1 MSAAHTPRGQ
11 QHIRGALPA
20 AACPLASNLEE
31 AGLLARTV
39 LLSHFVEVEPP
50 QHTKTR
56 DTGCDSVA
64 VRAQWARLGHLAR
77 LERRAAQ
84 PQQNDMANACRT
96 VRPLRS
102 SARYSVRVTRPW
114 VPPALITREF
124 IALFPLGL
132 LLDSTLLSRPHPFFF
147 LFEGR
152 GSSLFPTKTKISLKK
167 THSHEQASLL
177 RKAG

>member
-39 LLSHFVEVEPP
+39 LLSHFVEVEPLSS
-50 QHTKTR
+50 TKTR

-124 IALFPLGL
+124 IALSTLGL
-132 LLDSTLLSRPHPFFF
+132 LLHSQSRPHPFFSF
-147 LFEGR
+147 WR
-152 GSSLFPTKTKISLKK
+152 GGGGFSLFPTKTKISLKK

>member
-1 MSAAHTPRGQ
+1 MPRTL
-11 QHIRGALPA
+11 RVLNNKYAEL
-20 AACPLASNLEE
+20 CLPLASNLEE

-39 LLSHFVEVEPP
+39 LLSHFVEVEPLSS
-50 QHTKTR
+50 TKTR

-64 VRAQWARLGHLAR
+64 VRAPWARLGHLAR

-124 IALFPLGL
+124 IALFPL
-132 LLDSTLLSRPHPFFF
+132 FFF
-147 LFEGR
+147 LR
-152 GSSLFPTKTKISLKK
+152 GGEAACFPPKQKS
-167 THSHEQASLL
+167 A
-177 RKAG
+177 